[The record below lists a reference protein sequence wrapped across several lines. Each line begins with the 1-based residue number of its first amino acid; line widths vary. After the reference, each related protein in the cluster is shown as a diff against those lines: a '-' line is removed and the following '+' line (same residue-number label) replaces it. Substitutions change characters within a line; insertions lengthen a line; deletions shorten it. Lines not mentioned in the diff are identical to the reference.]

1 MSVKVPMLETDACV
15 TESEAGLTDTAEPA
29 AAGERQK
36 IQSQCDWKKSFSDNF
51 NNAFRGKEKKK
62 SFVNRHLP
70 STDCVACI
78 ELKPFCKNNNEGE
91 LTGFYGSS

>member
-1 MSVKVPMLETDACV
+1 MLLGGMSSLCPRALWDVWLDAVNKEAGPVSVKVPMLETDACV

-62 SFVNRHLP
+62 RAL
-70 STDCVACI
+70 
-78 ELKPFCKNNNEGE
+78 
-91 LTGFYGSS
+91 